1 MESDLRLVPAST
13 LAPRRA
19 AVETSQVSPEQGLV
33 LVPMHGMTTI
43 TVSGK
48 DALSFLQS
56 KLTVDVKAWQ
66 KTGGAFGYSVDIN
79 GRVLFDVHAA
89 LLGDDRVRMISEP
102 DLGTTIFEALDKYI
116 IMEKVDVVVEDISEH
131 WLVAADTAE
140 AIDTL
145 LGLQPSGP
153 GALSQLSALEV
164 LALTRSARPARLLS
178 GESSAVRAKLVEAG
192 ARYVTW
198 EDWRAFEVKQGFVR
212 TGFDLFRTETIP
224 LEAGMSLG
232 VEYNKGC
239 YLGQEV
245 IERLRSRGT
254 PNREYRRVA
263 FEGPLPASLPA
274 TLYEEGGREAGTLTS
289 AVHDGEGVVGIA
301 VIRRRALQE
310 DAAPLHVESEAGP
323 VLRIVGAVC

>member
-1 MESDLRLVPAST
+1 MNWPTSLTAPLGLRSSPSSLIDRQRRRCCHLAQAGWRGSVSLWTRPSFSPCSTLVLCTTEEHFMESDLRLVPAST

-198 EDWRAFEVKQGFVR
+198 EDWQIGRASCR
-212 TGFDLFRTETIP
+212 
-224 LEAGMSLG
+224 
-232 VEYNKGC
+232 
-239 YLGQEV
+239 
-245 IERLRSRGT
+245 ERGW
-254 PNREYRRVA
+254 
-263 FEGPLPASLPA
+263 
-274 TLYEEGGREAGTLTS
+274 S
-289 AVHDGEGVVGIA
+289 A
-301 VIRRRALQE
+301 
-310 DAAPLHVESEAGP
+310 
-323 VLRIVGAVC
+323 